1 MCAVS
6 RIAYCTFGH
15 CWILLLS
22 RNGERRGQER
32 SSEKGGQGSREKELE
47 LDGENVC
54 KSLCVCAFVRVG
66 VLLFNYSF

>member
-1 MCAVS
+1 MHTA
-6 RIAYCTFGH
+6 
-15 CWILLLS
+15 LLDTAEFCCFLGMG
-22 RNGERRGQER
+22 REGDKRGLVRREDR
-32 SSEKGGQGSREKELE
+32 KTREKELE